1 MKPRRI
7 RVCHLSSLHVA
18 KDTRIFYKFC
28 RSLASQYEVT
38 LIAVHDREEV
48 VDGVRI
54 VPFRR
59 LKNRVWEMLT
69 ASLRMFP
76 KALRSKA
83 DIFHFHDP
91 ELIPCGLWLRLLGRI
106 VIFDVHEHFAAD
118 IYDKPWIRRKKLL
131 AGIYAFWEKRAA
143 RRFELILAEHSYA
156 PHYAAMGARY
166 SIVLNYPDEPFF
178 RQFRNLNERPAAHLF
193 YIGILLE
200 TRGLFQ
206 IAEALY
212 ILKKQGRI
220 FYFHCVGALYSGLAQ
235 KLESLSFYGEI
246 KDQMKF
252 YGRLD
257 LPEGYRLS
265 MNMGIGLCIIRRMKN
280 SEWSYPTKMFEYMSV
295 GLPVITSDFELYRNV
310 VEHNHCGICVNPEDP
325 AQLSA
330 QILLLADQPEV
341 RAEMARNGVQAV
353 QSFYSWKSQET
364 KLLSL
369 YQRLT
374 KGLPK

>member
-1 MKPRRI
+1 
-7 RVCHLSSLHVA
+7 
-18 KDTRIFYKFC
+18 
-28 RSLASQYEVT
+28 
-38 LIAVHDREEV
+38 
-48 VDGVRI
+48 
-54 VPFRR
+54 
-59 LKNRVWEMLT
+59 MLT
-69 ASLRMFP
+69 SSLRMFP
-76 KALRSKA
+76 KALRTKA
-83 DIFHFHDP
+83 DIYHFHDP
-91 ELIPCGLWLRLLGRI
+91 ELIPCGLWLRLLGKK

-143 RRFELILAEHSYA
+143 RRFELILAENSYA

-166 SIVLNYPDEPFF
+166 TIVLNYPDVPFF
-178 RQFRNLNERPAAHLF
+178 RQFRKLNERPGEHLF

-206 IAEALY
+206 IAEALR

-235 KLESLSFYGEI
+235 KLESLSFYDEI

-257 LPEGYRLS
+257 LPKGYHLS

-280 SEWSYPTKMFEYMSV
+280 SEWSYPTKMFEYMSI

-310 VEHNHCGICVNPEDP
+310 VERNHCGICVNPDDSVQLAQGILKLADDP
-325 AQLSA
+325 ALR
-330 QILLLADQPEV
+330 L
-341 RAEMARNGVQAV
+341 EMAKNGVQAV
-353 QSFYSWKSQET
+353 ESFYSWKSQED
-364 KLLSL
+364 KRLKL
-369 YQRLT
+369 YQRVSETLR
-374 KGLPK
+374 GNY